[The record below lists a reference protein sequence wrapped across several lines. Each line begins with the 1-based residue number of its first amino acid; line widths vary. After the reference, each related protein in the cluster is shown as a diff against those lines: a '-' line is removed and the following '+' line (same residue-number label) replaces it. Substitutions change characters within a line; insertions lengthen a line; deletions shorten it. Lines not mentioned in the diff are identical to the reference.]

1 MNPYNVICRRD
12 FLKNAAM
19 EICGLFAVG
28 VLGLLP
34 KNALSKIANPVRA
47 GVSLSNGTNIPERIA
62 QKIREARDILLQDNP
77 ELFFTNGY
85 VASALY
91 YSDQFLQQELG
102 LGETEDNIS
111 QQIIGGIRDLVTPQ
125 KRKQYLDFL
134 RERFSD
140 AHQSGTRD
148 VCLRIPLKKI
158 DWGSLRKGESHL
170 YAVDLFIP
178 EGSEVFSMSNGVVA
192 LAENG
197 WQKDDPF
204 STSSFAGGNTIIIFH
219 PHKNEFYR
227 YCHLARALP
236 ETGKA
241 VSAGDVIG
249 IVGHTGKN
257 ASLPGHGNHLHLEI
271 HRIDDAESV
280 VTFSSQ
286 EIRQRIME
294 IKQRCVAPS

>member
-1 MNPYNVICRRD
+1 MNPYSIMRRRD

-19 EICGLFAVG
+19 EICGLFAVDVSG
-28 VLGLLP
+28 FWLKDALG
-34 KNALSKIANPVRA
+34 KIANLVRA
-47 GVSLSNGTNIPERIA
+47 DASLSNGTNIPERVA
-62 QKIREARDILLQDNP
+62 QEIRKARDILLQDNP

-102 LGETEDNIS
+102 LGETEDNVS
-111 QQIIGGIRDLVTPQ
+111 QQIIGGIKDLVAPQ
-125 KRKQYLDFL
+125 KRKQYVAFL
-134 RERFSD
+134 RERYSNAHPFST
-140 AHQSGTRD
+140 QNMR
-148 VCLRIPLKKI
+148 LRLPLKKI

-236 ETGKA
+236 DTGKA

-257 ASLPGHGNHLHLEI
+257 ASLSGHGNHLHLEI
-271 HRIDDAESV
+271 HRVNNAGNVIS
-280 VTFSSQ
+280 FSSQ
-286 EIRQRIME
+286 EIRQRIMGVGHPH
-294 IKQRCVAPS
+294 KK